1 MSDTS
6 RRYRAIKQ
14 GLMQLYHPRPTGHR
28 ERHLNTLAALIGG
41 LIGGRHAHLP
51 AIADHAPSH
60 GATQESLMTLM
71 TKGTE

>member
-28 ERHLNTLAALIGG
+28 EQHLNTLAALI
-41 LIGGRHAHLP
+41 
-51 AIADHAPSH
+51 
-60 GATQESLMTLM
+60 
-71 TKGTE
+71 